1 MSSFLESSSFPASLV
16 SEESAREK
24 SGGGRPEFWEMVFW
38 WTRKPLIGAR
48 CVIAGALLDE
58 NTDLYDFYR
67 IVRLDSEKV
76 PHRENPRILREK
88 FSKVKLLD
96 PFAGFGS
103 IPLEAIRL
111 GVGEVVAVEFIPT
124 AYVFLK
130 AILEIPKWAADR
142 DLGEKLIKDVRK
154 WGEWITQRLKEDPD
168 IRELYDE
175 DVAVY
180 IGTWEVKCPF
190 CNKYMPLIGNYWL
203 ARVKKGEKYEK
214 LAWMEPVIINDRI
227 EIKIIDLNK
236 SAEIVAV
243 SENTVKVRGG
253 ASYKVAEANIN
264 ARNELARCLH
274 CNRVM
279 PGSKR
284 DQWHVKWALQEW
296 NNKLEKYLQSEI
308 TLEDLKQSPARPRLL
323 VKVKIINNKLTFEP
337 VAIENDE
344 KLWKALE
351 KLRRIWGDP
360 DIPRE
365 GISPYSVRYLF
376 PILYGITEWYKL
388 FNPRQLLTL
397 VKLVKL
403 IREAGKQI
411 KQEKLK
417 EGLSQEE
424 AHKYAEAIITYLA
437 IALCKHADYNFLCNL
452 WDCNIPKI
460 SHGLT
465 MRGIAMM
472 WNWVDVSPLVD
483 FTGSWMRVLSQSVEG
498 LSYLVSTIH
507 NISSNLLGKEH
518 AKTGVKVL
526 LDDATVLSKL
536 DSEEKFDLIVT
547 DPPYYDDVPYA
558 ELSDFYYVWLKRSLS
573 DVENSILKPRFYPEA
588 FFECANEKC
597 ATFTEVRTQ
606 WEKFAPLEVSVNLGR
621 AKFFKK
627 ITGVEA
633 GSDTDFAEK
642 LGRAFKKMAELL
654 KDDGLI
660 VTYYAHTDP
669 SAWEAL
675 IDAGWKRAGLRVTAA
690 YVIATES
697 EARVTA
703 RGKVALD
710 ASVVVVWRK
719 EVGNAGLLHEV
730 ERRALEEASKR
741 VEEAIRT
748 KGATLDMNLFLR
760 SLSAV
765 LSVYT
770 SHSKLVP
777 EISTRELT
785 ERAFSLALRG
795 LVEGV
800 YKHAGLEKPLD
811 PYAST
816 YLVLKLI
823 TRAGGVSP
831 GSRGRREEGH
841 RRGRVDR
848 SFASLLGV
856 FSGLNVDSLI
866 ASGVL
871 ARKKDELELLEPEPD
886 ALTESAIRKAL
897 EALLHE
903 KGLDPSK
910 PGTFKTSIDILHY
923 LELLAIQ
930 LTSDQFKKLF
940 EDLELKNPRVSESV
954 NLARALYTV
963 LPDNDSEK
971 ICCRR
976 ILHHLGLLRFGG
988 SR

>member
-1 MSSFLESSSFPASLV
+1 V

-24 SGGGRPEFWEMVFW
+24 GGGGRPEFWEMVFW
-38 WTRKPLIGAR
+38 STRKPLIGAR
-48 CVIAGALLDE
+48 CVIAGALLDSSVDPRE
-58 NTDLYDFYR
+58 FYT
-67 IVRLDSEKV
+67 ITRLFSKKV
-76 PHRENPRILREK
+76 AHRENPRVPPSMRERL
-88 FSKVKLLD
+88 SKMRFLD

-103 IPLEAIRL
+103 IPLEAVRL
-111 GVGEVVAVEFIPT
+111 GIGEVVAVELLPT

-130 AILEIPKWAADR
+130 SVLEIPKWAVDKGL
-142 DLGEKLIKDVRK
+142 DDELIKDVGG
-154 WGEWITQRLKEDPD
+154 WGGWVLEKLREDLD
-168 IRELYDE
+168 VKELYDP

-180 IGTWEVKCPF
+180 IGTWEVKCPY
-190 CNKYMPLIGNYWL
+190 CGKYTPLVGNWWL
-203 ARVKKGEKYEK
+203 ARVKGAEKYER
-214 LAWMEPVIINDRI
+214 LAWMQPAIINERV
-227 EIKIIDLNK
+227 ETQVIDLNK
-236 SAEIVAV
+236 ELRLKEIQARV
-243 SENTVKVRGG
+243 SENTVETSKGTYRIP
-253 ASYKVAEANIN
+253 EANIN
-264 ARNELARCLH
+264 AKVSLARCLH

-279 PGSKR
+279 PGKG
-284 DQWHVKWALQEW
+284 DQWLVKEALREW
-296 NNKLEKYLQSEI
+296 NDKLEKYLNGEVS
-308 TLEDLKQSPARPRLL
+308 LEELKSSTARPRLL
-323 VKVKIINNKLTFEP
+323 AKARIINKDLEFEP
-337 VAIENDE
+337 ATTKDEE

-351 KLRRIWGDP
+351 KLKTIWGDP
-360 DIPRE
+360 DIPTEPIPTYENRR
-365 GISPYSVRYLF
+365 IT
-376 PILYGITEWYKL
+376 PILGAEKWYQF

-403 IREAGKQI
+403 VREVGKRVEE
-411 KQEKLK
+411 EKLR
-417 EGLSQEE
+417 EGWSKEE
-424 AHKYAEAIITYLA
+424 AHKYAETITTYLA
-437 IALCKHADYNFLCNL
+437 IALVRLVNFNSIVNTWYSGSL
-452 WDCNIPKI
+452 
-460 SHGLT
+460 LT
-465 MRGIAMM
+465 NKTQSSLSFRGIAMT
-472 WNWVDVSPLVD
+472 WNWCDINTTYEEGNQYSI
-483 FTGSWMRVLSQSVEG
+483 TGNIGSIIRG
-498 LSYLVSTIH
+498 LSYLFKAVA
-507 NISSNLLGKEH
+507 SSSSS
-518 AKTGVKVL
+518 VRVL
-526 LDDATVLSKL
+526 LDDATSLSKL
-536 DSEEKFDLIVT
+536 GDEKFDIVVT
-547 DPPYYDDVPYA
+547 DPPYMDDVPYA
-558 ELSDFYYVWLKRSLS
+558 ELSDFYYVWLKRALS
-573 DVENSILKPRFYPEA
+573 DVENGVLKPRFYPEA
-588 FFECANEKC
+588 FFECMDRECVSYA
-597 ATFTEVRTQ
+597 EVRTQ
-606 WEKFAPLEVSVNLGR
+606 WERFAPMEISVNLGR
-621 AKFFKK
+621 TEFFGRVR
-627 ITGVEA
+627 GVRA
-633 GSDTDFAEK
+633 GSDEDFRER
-642 LGRAFKKMAELL
+642 LGKAFMRMADLL
-654 KDDGLI
+654 RGNGSI
-660 VTYYAHTDP
+660 ITYYAHTDP

-675 IDAGWKRAGLRVTAA
+675 VDAGWRRAGLRVTAA

-697 EARVTA
+697 ETRATA

-831 GSRGRREEGH
+831 GSRGRREEGY

-856 FSGLNVDSLI
+856 FSGLNVNSLI

-871 ARKKDELELLEPEPD
+871 ARGKNELELLEPEPD

-897 EALLHE
+897 EVLLHE

-910 PGTFKTSIDILHY
+910 PETFKTSIDILHY

-954 NLARALYTV
+954 NLARVLYTV
-963 LPDNDSEK
+963 LPDKDSEK

>member
-1 MSSFLESSSFPASLV
+1 LSSFLESSSFPASLV

-24 SGGGRPEFWEMVFW
+24 GGGGRPEFWEMVFW
-38 WTRKPLIGAR
+38 STRKPLIGAR
-48 CVIAGALLDE
+48 CVIAGALLDSSVDPRE
-58 NTDLYDFYR
+58 FYT
-67 IVRLDSEKV
+67 ITRLFSKKV
-76 PHRENPRILREK
+76 AHRENPRVPPSMRERL
-88 FSKVKLLD
+88 SKMRFLD

-103 IPLEAIRL
+103 IPLEAVRL
-111 GVGEVVAVEFIPT
+111 GIGEVVAVELLPT

-130 AILEIPKWAADR
+130 SVLEIPKWAVDKGL
-142 DLGEKLIKDVRK
+142 DDELIKDVGG
-154 WGEWITQRLKEDPD
+154 WGGWVLEKLREDPD
-168 IRELYDE
+168 VKELYDP

-180 IGTWEVKCPF
+180 IGTWEVKCPY
-190 CNKYMPLIGNYWL
+190 CGKYTPLVGSWWL
-203 ARVKKGEKYEK
+203 ARVKGAEKYER
-214 LAWMEPVIINDRI
+214 LAWMQPVIINERV
-227 EIKIIDLNK
+227 ETQVIDLNK
-236 SAEIVAV
+236 ELRLKEIQARV
-243 SENTVKVRGG
+243 SENTVETSKGTYRVP
-253 ASYKVAEANIN
+253 EANID
-264 ARNELARCLH
+264 AKVSLARCLH

-279 PGSKR
+279 PGKG
-284 DQWHVKWALQEW
+284 DQWHVKQALREW
-296 NNKLEKYLQSEI
+296 NDKLEKYLNGEVSIE
-308 TLEDLKQSPARPRLL
+308 ELKSSTARPRLL
-323 VKVKIINNKLTFEP
+323 IKARIINKDLEFEP
-337 VAIENDE
+337 ATTKDEE
-344 KLWKALE
+344 KLWKVLE
-351 KLRRIWGDP
+351 KLKTIWGDP
-360 DIPRE
+360 DIPTEPIPAYESRS
-365 GISPYSVRYLF
+365 IWVVPYGF
-376 PILYGITEWYKL
+376 DKWYKL

-403 IREAGKQI
+403 IREVGKRVEE
-411 KQEKLK
+411 EKLR
-417 EGLSQEE
+417 EGWSKEE
-424 AHKYAEAIITYLA
+424 AHKYAETITTYLT
-437 IALCKHADYNFLCNL
+437 IALTKYANYNSLVTRWHSVFL
-452 WDCNIPKI
+452 IPGE
-460 SHGLT
+460 SLS
-465 MRGIAMM
+465 MRGIAMT
-472 WNWVDVSPLVD
+472 WNWSDSSSFTTLTGTWLNNIKNIIDALMYLTNAVS
-483 FTGSWMRVLSQSVEG
+483 GSSSV
-498 LSYLVSTIH
+498 VR
-507 NISSNLLGKEH
+507 
-518 AKTGVKVL
+518 VL
-526 LDDATVLSKL
+526 LDDATTLSKL
-536 DSEEKFDLIVT
+536 GDEKFDLIVT
-547 DPPYYDDVPYA
+547 DPPYRDDVPYA
-558 ELSDFYYVWLKRSLS
+558 ELSDFYYVWLKRALS
-573 DVENSILKPRFYPEA
+573 DVENGVLKPRFYPEA
-588 FFECANEKC
+588 FFECMDRECVSYA
-597 ATFTEVRTQ
+597 EVRTQ
-606 WEKFAPLEVSVNLGR
+606 WERFAPMEISVNLGR
-621 AKFFKK
+621 TEFFGRVR
-627 ITGVEA
+627 GVRA
-633 GSDTDFAEK
+633 GSDEDFRER
-642 LGRAFKKMAELL
+642 LGKAFMRMADLL
-654 KDDGLI
+654 RGNGSI
-660 VTYYAHTDP
+660 ITYYAHTDP

-675 IDAGWKRAGLRVTAA
+675 VDAGWRRAGLRVTAA

-697 EARVTA
+697 ETRATA

-831 GSRGRREEGH
+831 GSRGRREEGY

-871 ARKKDELELLEPEPD
+871 ARGKDELELLEPEPD

-897 EALLHE
+897 EVLLHE

-954 NLARALYTV
+954 NLARVLYTV
-963 LPDNDSEK
+963 LPDKDSEK